1 MHPRIPVAYAG
12 LRAACGPFLTLAVCG
27 RILALVVR
35 GPFLALAACAAL
47 SAMAPPAAAQSSSLV
62 SPTGEVD
69 WNRFYTAAETDQI
82 LREFHALYPELTEL
96 VKVGESWRGRP
107 LMVIEITNEATGP
120 AAEKP
125 ALYVDGGI
133 HAGELT
139 SSAVATHLV
148 GHLLNGYGRDP
159 RVTALLDARAFYVR
173 PKFNPDGSDLAL
185 VHDQF
190 LRSTTHPVDDDEDG
204 AADEDPPEDLDGD
217 GWITQMRVPDD
228 EGEWAADPGDDRIVL
243 RDAGGAMA
251 GRRYRVLR
259 EGVDNDGD
267 GRINEDGIGGLD
279 MNRNFPR
286 NWERVHLQPGAGDYP
301 LSEPETRAAVEFV
314 NGRRN
319 LVGIV
324 HGHTSGGFVYRLP
337 SASAPSLF
345 PPIDLSLIVHLG
357 EEYTRTT
364 GRPVVPSATHPTE
377 HRYGT
382 FISWGY
388 WDHGIVG
395 WVPEFSPGPEA
406 WTTDYDGDGEISPAE
421 EHRFNDEEL
430 GGRYF
435 SDWTA
440 FDHPQLGPVEIGG
453 WRSKFWGQNPPPEF
467 LEEETA
473 MQMPWILYLAEQSP
487 MLATSDPVVTA
498 IGDGTRDADASA
510 GQTSGTGETASTGQ
524 ASRAGQAASTGQTF
538 RVEVTVTNTGFLPT
552 SLTDRGAVGRERPDG
567 TVDRLVVRA
576 PVVVLEHP
584 GLELVEGQRRTT
596 IPHLAGSNPFLEAAE
611 SRSHTV
617 SWVVRAM
624 GGERAVRVT
633 ASSDKG
639 GVARSAWVAV
649 R

>member
-1 MHPRIPVAYAG
+1 MHRRLQLPLAFSPRAG
-12 LRAACGPFLTLAVCG
+12 ATAGGPAAGGLFP
-27 RILALVVR
+27 
-35 GPFLALAACAAL
+35 ALAACAAL
-47 SAMAPPAAAQSSSLV
+47 SAMAPPVAAQSSSLV

-69 WNRFYTAAETDQI
+69 WNRYYTAAETDQI
-82 LREFHALYPELTEL
+82 LREFHALYSELTEL

-120 AAEKP
+120 AADKP

-133 HAGELT
+133 HAGELA

-159 RVTALLDARAFYVR
+159 RITALLDARAFYVR

-190 LRSTTHPVDDDEDG
+190 LRSTTRPVDEDEDG
-204 AADEDPPEDLDGD
+204 ADDEDPPEDLDGD

-228 EGEWAADPGDDRIVL
+228 EGEWAADPEDDRIVV
-243 RDAGGAMA
+243 RDAGRAMA
-251 GRRYRVLR
+251 GPRFRVLR

-319 LVGIV
+319 ITGIV

-345 PPIDLSLIVHLG
+345 PRIDLSLIVHLG

-421 EHRFNDEEL
+421 EHRFDDEEL
-430 GGRYF
+430 DGRYF
-435 SDWTA
+435 SEWTA
-440 FDHPQLGPVEIGG
+440 FDHPQLGSVEIGG

-473 MQMPWILYLAEQSP
+473 MQLPWILYLAEQSP
-487 MLATSDPVVTA
+487 MLEVSDPVVTA
-498 IGDGTRDADASA
+498 V
-510 GQTSGTGETASTGQ
+510 GETGG
-524 ASRAGQAASTGQTF
+524 AGAGAGETF
-538 RVEVTVTNTGFLPT
+538 RVEVTVTNAGFLPT

-576 PVVVLEHP
+576 PAVVLEHP
-584 GLELVEGQRRTT
+584 GLELAEGTRRTA

-611 SRSHTV
+611 SGSHTV
-617 SWVVRAM
+617 SWVVRAT
-624 GGERAVRVT
+624 GAERAVRAT
-633 ASSDKG
+633 ARSDKG

>member
-1 MHPRIPVAYAG
+1 MHPL
-12 LRAACGPFLTLAVCG
+12 LR
-27 RILALVVR
+27 
-35 GPFLALAACAAL
+35 LAAATGVAISVGTAL
-47 SAMAPPAAAQSSSLV
+47 SAIAPPAAAQSSSLV
-62 SPTGEVD
+62 SPAGEVD

-82 LREFHALYPELTEL
+82 LREFHALYPGLTEL
-96 VKVGESWRGRP
+96 RQVGTSWRGRP
-107 LMVIEITNEATGP
+107 LMLIEITNEATGS

-139 SSAVATHLV
+139 GSAVATHLV

-159 RVTALLDARAFYVR
+159 RVTALLDSRAFYVR

-185 VHDQF
+185 VQDQY
-190 LRSTTHPVDDDEDG
+190 LRSTTHPVDEDEDG
-204 AADEDPPEDLDGD
+204 ASDEDPPEDLDGD
-217 GWITQMRVPDD
+217 GWITQMRMADG
-228 EGEWAADPGDDRIVL
+228 EGDWVADPGDARIMV
-243 RDAGGAMA
+243 RDPGGAMA
-251 GRRYRVLR
+251 GRRYRVMR

-267 GRINEDGIGGLD
+267 GQINEDGVGGID

-301 LSEPETRAAVEFV
+301 LSEPETRAAVEFI

-319 LVGIV
+319 ITGIV

-345 PPIDLSLIVHLG
+345 PRIDLSLIEHLG

-382 FISWGY
+382 LISWGY

-406 WTTDYDGDGEISPAE
+406 WVTDYDGDGEISPAE

-440 FDHPQLGPVEIGG
+440 FDHPQLGAVEIGG
-453 WRSKFWGQNPPPEF
+453 WHSKFWGQNPPPEF

-473 MQMPWILYLAEQSP
+473 MQLPWILYLAEQGP
-487 MLATSDPVVTA
+487 MVTVSEPVVTA
-498 IGDGTRDADASA
+498 MEG
-510 GQTSGTGETASTGQ
+510 GE
-524 ASRAGQAASTGQTF
+524 TF
-538 RVEVTVTNTGFLPT
+538 RVEVTVANTGFLPT
-552 SLTDRGAVGRERPDG
+552 SLTDRGAEGRTRPDG
-567 TVDRLVVRA
+567 TIDRQVVRA
-576 PVVVLEHP
+576 PAVTLEHP
-584 GLELVEGQRRTT
+584 GLELVEGTARTA

-611 SRSHTV
+611 SPSRTV
-617 SWVVRAM
+617 SWVVRAV
-624 GGERAVRVT
+624 GGERAVRATVN
-633 ASSDKG
+633 SDKG
-639 GVARSAWVAV
+639 GVARSGWVVV

>member
-1 MHPRIPVAYAG
+1 MHPL
-12 LRAACGPFLTLAVCG
+12 LR
-27 RILALVVR
+27 
-35 GPFLALAACAAL
+35 LAAATGVAISVGTAL
-47 SAMAPPAAAQSSSLV
+47 SAIAPPAAAQSSSLV
-62 SPTGEVD
+62 SPAGEVD

-96 VKVGESWRGRP
+96 RQVGTSWRGRP
-107 LMVIEITNEATGP
+107 LMLIEITNEATGS

-139 SSAVATHLV
+139 GSAVATHLV

-159 RVTALLDARAFYVR
+159 RVTALLDSRAFYVR

-190 LRSTTHPVDDDEDG
+190 LRSTTHPVDEDEDG
-204 AADEDPPEDLDGD
+204 ASDEDPPEDLDGD
-217 GWITQMRVPDD
+217 GWITQMRMADG
-228 EGEWAADPGDDRIVL
+228 EGDWVADPGDARIMV
-243 RDAGGAMA
+243 RDPGGAMA
-251 GRRYRVLR
+251 GRRYRVMR

-267 GRINEDGIGGLD
+267 GQINEDGVGGID

-301 LSEPETRAAVEFV
+301 LSEPETRAAAEFI

-319 LVGIV
+319 ITGIV

-345 PPIDLSLIVHLG
+345 PQIDLSLIEHLG

-382 FISWGY
+382 LISWGY

-406 WTTDYDGDGEISPAE
+406 WVTDYDGDGEISPAE

-440 FDHPQLGPVEIGG
+440 FDHPQRGAVEIGG
-453 WRSKFWGQNPPPEF
+453 WHSKFWGQNPPPEF

-473 MQMPWILYLAEQSP
+473 MQLPWILYLAEQGPLVTVSE
-487 MLATSDPVVTA
+487 PVVTA
-498 IGDGTRDADASA
+498 MEG
-510 GQTSGTGETASTGQ
+510 GE
-524 ASRAGQAASTGQTF
+524 TF
-538 RVEVTVTNTGFLPT
+538 RVEVTVANTGFLPT
-552 SLTDRGAVGRERPDG
+552 SLTDRGAEGRTRPDG
-567 TVDRLVVRA
+567 TIDRQVVRA
-576 PVVVLEHP
+576 PAVTLEHP
-584 GLELVEGQRRTT
+584 GLELVEGTARTA
-596 IPHLAGSNPFLEAAE
+596 IPHLTGSNPFLEAAE
-611 SRSHTV
+611 SPSQTV
-617 SWVVRAM
+617 SWVVRAV
-624 GGERAVRVT
+624 GGERAVRATV
-633 ASSDKG
+633 SSDKG
-639 GVARSAWVAV
+639 GVARSGWVVV

>member
-1 MHPRIPVAYAG
+1 MHRPLRPRACPPLVCWVA
-12 LRAACGPFLTLAVCG
+12 LW
-27 RILALVVR
+27 
-35 GPFLALAACAAL
+35 
-47 SAMAPPAAAQSSSLV
+47 AMAPPATAQSSSLV
-62 SPTGEVD
+62 SPAGEVD

-96 VKVGESWRGRP
+96 RKVGESWRGRP
-107 LMVIEITNEATGP
+107 LMLIEITNEATGP

-139 SSAVATHLV
+139 ASAVATHLI

-185 VHDQF
+185 IHDQF

-204 AADEDPPEDLDGD
+204 VADDDPPEDLDGD
-217 GWITQMRVPDD
+217 GWITQMRIADTD
-228 EGEWAADPGDDRIVL
+228 GDWAADPDDARILV
-243 RDAGGAMA
+243 RDPEGTAP

-259 EGVDNDGD
+259 EGLDNDGD
-267 GRINEDGIGGLD
+267 GQINEDGIGGID

-286 NWERVHLQPGAGDYP
+286 NWERVHLQPGAGEYP
-301 LSEPETRAAVEFV
+301 LSEPETRAAVEFI
-314 NGRRN
+314 NGHRN
-319 LVGIV
+319 ITGIV

-337 SASAPSLF
+337 SASAPSRF
-345 PPIDLSLIVHLG
+345 PQIDLSLIVHLG

-382 FISWGY
+382 LISWGY

-406 WTTDYDGDGEISPAE
+406 WVTDYDGDGEVSPAE

-435 SDWTA
+435 SEWTA
-440 FDHPQLGPVEIGG
+440 FEHPQLGAVEIGG
-453 WRSKFWGQNPPPEF
+453 WHSKFWGQNPPPEF

-473 MQMPWILYLAEQSP
+473 VQFPWILYLAEQSP
-487 MLATSDPVVTA
+487 MVTVSEPVVTSLTD
-498 IGDGTRDADASA
+498 GDGAA
-510 GQTSGTGETASTGQ
+510 GAG
-524 ASRAGQAASTGQTF
+524 RAF
-538 RVEVTVTNTGFLPT
+538 RVEVVVANTGFLPT
-552 SLTDRGAVGRERPDG
+552 SLTDRGVVGRERPDG
-567 TVDRLVVRA
+567 TTDRQVVRA
-576 PVVVLEHP
+576 PAVTLEHP
-584 GLELVEGQRRTT
+584 GLELVEGRARTV
-596 IPHLAGSNPFLEAAE
+596 IPHLAGSNPFLRAAE
-611 SRSHTV
+611 SSSRTV
-617 SWVVRAM
+617 SWVVRPV
-624 GGERAVRVT
+624 GDGERAVRVT
-633 ASSDKG
+633 VNSDKG
-639 GVARSAWVAV
+639 GVARSGWVAV

>member
-1 MHPRIPVAYAG
+1 MHPLLRLASATGVAIS
-12 LRAACGPFLTLAVCG
+12 AAT
-27 RILALVVR
+27 
-35 GPFLALAACAAL
+35 AL
-47 SAMAPPAAAQSSSLV
+47 SAIAPPAAAQSSSLV
-62 SPTGEVD
+62 SPAGEVD

-82 LREFHALYPELTEL
+82 LREFHALYPGLTEL
-96 VKVGESWRGRP
+96 RQVGTSWRGRP
-107 LMVIEITNEATGP
+107 LMLIEITNEATGS

-139 SSAVATHLV
+139 GSAVATHLV

-159 RVTALLDARAFYVR
+159 RVTALLDSRAFYVR

-185 VHDQF
+185 VHDQY
-190 LRSTTHPVDDDEDG
+190 LRSTTHPVDEDEDG
-204 AADEDPPEDLDGD
+204 ASDEDPPEDLDRD
-217 GWITQMRVPDD
+217 GWITQMRMADG
-228 EGEWAADPGDDRIVL
+228 EGDWVADPGDARIMV
-243 RDAGGAMA
+243 RDPGGAMA
-251 GRRYRVLR
+251 GRRYRVMR

-267 GRINEDGIGGLD
+267 GQINEDGVGGID

-301 LSEPETRAAVEFV
+301 LSEPETRAAVEFI

-319 LVGIV
+319 ITGIV

-345 PPIDLSLIVHLG
+345 PRIDLSLIEHLG

-382 FISWGY
+382 LISWGY

-406 WTTDYDGDGEISPAE
+406 WVTDYDGDGEISPAE

-440 FDHPQLGPVEIGG
+440 FDHPQLGAVEIGG
-453 WRSKFWGQNPPPEF
+453 WHSKFWGQNPPPEF
-467 LEEETA
+467 LEEETV
-473 MQMPWILYLAEQSP
+473 MQLPWILYLAEQGPLVTVSE
-487 MLATSDPVVTA
+487 PVVTA
-498 IGDGTRDADASA
+498 MEG
-510 GQTSGTGETASTGQ
+510 GE
-524 ASRAGQAASTGQTF
+524 TF
-538 RVEVTVTNTGFLPT
+538 RVEVTVANTGFLPT
-552 SLTDRGAVGRERPDG
+552 SLTDRGAEGRTRPDG
-567 TVDRLVVRA
+567 TIDRQVVRA
-576 PVVVLEHP
+576 PAVTLEHP
-584 GLELVEGQRRTT
+584 GLELVEGTARTA

-611 SRSHTV
+611 SPSRTV
-617 SWVVRAM
+617 SWVVRAV
-624 GGERAVRVT
+624 GGERAVRATVN
-633 ASSDKG
+633 SDKG
-639 GVARSAWVAV
+639 GVARSGWVVV